1 MGRGVVHPYIL
12 ILLSP
17 CVSVMPLVQLAC
29 QAMATRFELV
39 LHGDDPVHLR
49 AAGEEA
55 LAEITRL
62 EAHLSCYRPTSDV
75 SRINRQA
82 AHTPV
87 VVEPWLFALLDQAR
101 QWYEATDGAFD
112 PTVGPLMRC
121 WGFVN
126 HTGHLP
132 EAEALAAARACTG
145 MHHVRLDAATRTV
158 TFQQPGVQL
167 DLGSLGKGY
176 AVDEA
181 VRLLQDL
188 GITDALLHGGTS
200 TVYAL
205 GTPPEAEAW
214 TVALPLP
221 GTDDTPLAVLPLRD
235 EALSVS
241 AVWGKAFVAG
251 DKTYGHVLDPRRGH
265 PVEGAVMAA
274 VVAPSAADTD
284 ALSTALLVL
293 GPEAC
298 RSHEIDA
305 RTRFPSLRAAVVF
318 PPDAEGHLDAW
329 AHRLPLLPSSRLRIL
344 APDP

>member
-1 MGRGVVHPYIL
+1 
-12 ILLSP
+12 
-17 CVSVMPLVQLAC
+17 MPVVQLAC

-62 EAHLSCYRPTSDV
+62 EAHLSFYRPTSDL

-87 VVEPWLFALLDQAR
+87 VVEPWLFALLDRAR
-101 QWYEATDGAFD
+101 QLYEATDGAFD

-121 WGFVN
+121 WGFVH

-132 EAEALAAARACTG
+132 EAAALAAARACTG
-145 MHHVRLDAATRTV
+145 MHHVVLDAATHTV
-158 TFQQPGVQL
+158 AFRQPGVQL
-167 DLGSLGKGY
+167 DLGSIGKGY

-205 GTPPEAEAW
+205 GKPPEAEAW
-214 TVALPLP
+214 QVALPMP
-221 GTDDTPLAVLPLRD
+221 GADETPLAVLSLRD

-251 DKTYGHVLDPRRGH
+251 GKTYGHVLDPRRGH
-265 PVEGAVMAA
+265 PVDGAVMAA
-274 VVAPSAADTD
+274 VVAPSATDTD

-293 GPEAC
+293 GPEA
-298 RSHEIDA
+298 A
-305 RTRFPSLRAAVVF
+305 TRDGVSSLRAAVVF
-318 PPDAEGHLDAW
+318 PPDAEGRLDAW
-329 AHRLPLLPSSRLRIL
+329 THRLPLLPSNLLRIL
-344 APDP
+344 APTP